1 MSFWNWL
8 LGRGVASQ
16 PACESRVWLSSEAL
30 WQELAGELQQ
40 EWQLGRQII
49 VVSHFPES
57 HEQLLDWLDR
67 QTFNH
72 EEFRPR
78 NLNDFREAIQRNP
91 RQIWLIESA
100 RLPRELSSDPF
111 GQSSPVTIMATEHH
125 PHPEA
130 DAVVTRLAAALM
142 AEGGA
147 TVQCALDQA
156 LLAHLG
162 ASLEQVLRAI
172 GARDDT
178 PIVSGMVTRQIRNLQ
193 RNIGRK
199 VPDCQPASSAAEWM
213 RRYVPA

>member
-1 MSFWNWL
+1 MWLWNWL
-8 LGRGVASQ
+8 LGRGGASQ
-16 PACESRVWLSSEAL
+16 LACESRVWLSSEAL
-30 WQELAGELQQ
+30 WQQLAGELKQ
-40 EWQLGRQII
+40 EWQLGRQIVI
-49 VVSHFPES
+49 LTHFPET

-67 QTFNH
+67 QSFDY
-72 EEFRPR
+72 EEYQPR
-78 NLNDFREAIQRNP
+78 SVDDFRGTLQRNP

-100 RLPRELSSDPF
+100 QLPRELSRDPY
-111 GQSSPVTIMATEHH
+111 GQSCSATIMATEHH

-130 DAVVTRLAAALM
+130 DAVVSRLATALT

-199 VPDCQPASSAAEWM
+199 VLDCQPAPSAMEWM
-213 RRYVPA
+213 RRHVPA